1 MSLRLLNLSCMKDE
15 LGLSY
20 VFWLAMGR
28 WQCTSLTAP
37 ALLARCLSIIYGSQ
51 QSLGLPLHQSPS
63 SCRTC
68 IPVGCK
74 YRILAEAW
82 LCLELWGV
90 LISPLGACCSQQSC
104 AEDGF
109 RQSCC
114 SLLALGAHLPPPLP
128 QAPAA
133 PRRCQLWA
141 ELRDPRGHSLIPGTL
156 LK

>member
-37 ALLARCLSIIYGSQ
+37 ALLARRLSIIYGSQ

-68 IPVGCK
+68 IPEGCK

-90 LISPLGACCSQQSC
+90 FISPLGACCSQQSC
-104 AEDGF
+104 AEDVV
-109 RQSCC
+109 QAEL
-114 SLLALGAHLPPPLP
+114 LLAPGSGCPPSSSSSSSTPSTTALPALG
-128 QAPAA
+128 
-133 PRRCQLWA
+133 
-141 ELRDPRGHSLIPGTL
+141 
-156 LK
+156 